1 MSGGG
6 SVMSAHAILAVK
18 GLRSRGAD
26 RQRLADVAKLGNEG
40 WSLYGAPWLQP
51 VAVNGKPAERRSG
64 ENKPNPLR
72 SVATGCLRRSM
83 VRRGST
89 VRVRQRA
96 LQTAAT
102 SLPATFH
109 GKQGVCR
116 DLPPVAGGPLPAKEG
131 VDTYS

>member
-1 MSGGG
+1 
-6 SVMSAHAILAVK
+6 MSAHAILAVK

-83 VRRGST
+83 VSRASAVGCHPLREVPPWEGGGRSPLK
-89 VRVRQRA
+89 RQVPR
-96 LQTAAT
+96 
-102 SLPATFH
+102 
-109 GKQGVCR
+109 
-116 DLPPVAGGPLPAKEG
+116 
-131 VDTYS
+131 

>member
-1 MSGGG
+1 
-6 SVMSAHAILAVK
+6 MSAHVILAVK

-72 SVATGCLRRSM
+72 SVATGCLRRSW
-83 VRRGST
+83 
-89 VRVRQRA
+89 
-96 LQTAAT
+96 
-102 SLPATFH
+102 
-109 GKQGVCR
+109 
-116 DLPPVAGGPLPAKEG
+116 
-131 VDTYS
+131 